1 MPDYRLFHYKHDHIE
16 RADILSAADDLDAIR
31 RSSKMASDGVAELWR
46 GAECVT
52 IFNAPAPVDMFVEPS
67 RADLS
72 LLLPAG

>member
-31 RSSKMASDGVAELWR
+31 WASKMASGGVAELWR

-52 IFNAPAPVDMFVEPS
+52 IFNAPAPADLLVEPTRS
-67 RADLS
+67 GLS
-72 LLLPAG
+72 LLLSAG